1 MRGKRGKPFGTFPGL
16 AAAGYFDLFLAW
28 TSGLLR

>member
-1 MRGKRGKPFGTFPGL
+1 MRSKRGEPFDRFPGL